1 MILQELL
8 KLCDCEE
15 IARIWKKK
23 VFPVREYSETEI
35 ADVID
40 KFRTMLCKAYPD
52 TSDAIL
58 VAHRCWKNK
67 DICLKVVLYRKKE
80 LDVAISNIEKKD
92 VIIPVG
98 CFCDALRKEY
108 YSQILQSVSGILP
121 TSYQYSNLSW
131 ETVIGAEV
139 ETLSVKKYGLN
150 NFVADVLW
158 KMAAS
163 GLVKEDAQHAR
174 IILRY
179 TEKEKL
185 AENVKNVCSRILDM
199 KEIGAV
205 QKREIPTSK

>member
-1 MILQELL
+1 M
-8 KLCDCEE
+8 
-15 IARIWKKK
+15 
-23 VFPVREYSETEI
+23 
-35 ADVID
+35 
-40 KFRTMLCKAYPD
+40 
-52 TSDAIL
+52 
-58 VAHRCWKNK
+58 
-67 DICLKVVLYRKKE
+67 
-80 LDVAISNIEKKD
+80 
-92 VIIPVG
+92 
-98 CFCDALRKEY
+98 RKEY
-108 YSQILQSVSGILP
+108 YRQILQTISGVLP

-158 KMAAS
+158 KMAAP

-199 KEIGAV
+199 KEIGTV

>member
-8 KLCDCEE
+8 KLSDCEE
-15 IARIWKKK
+15 IAKIWKEQNS
-23 VFPVREYSETEI
+23 PVQGYSETEI

-40 KFRTMLCKAYPD
+40 KFRTILCKTYPD

-67 DICLKVVLYRKKE
+67 DICLKVVLYRKEE
-80 LDVAISNIEKKD
+80 LDTAINNIKKNKI
-92 VIIPVG
+92 IIPGG
-98 CFCDALRKEY
+98 CFCDTLRKEY
-108 YSQILQSVSGILP
+108 YSQILQIVSGILP

-158 KMAAS
+158 KMAAP

-199 KEIGAV
+199 KEIGAA
-205 QKREIPTSK
+205 QKIQSESA

>member
-15 IARIWKKK
+15 IARIWKKQDL
-23 VFPVREYSETEI
+23 PVQEYPETEI
-35 ADVID
+35 TDVIEE
-40 KFRTMLCKAYPD
+40 FRTMLCKAYPD
-52 TSDAIL
+52 TFDAIL

-67 DICLKVVLYRKKE
+67 DIFMKVVLYRKEE
-80 LDVAISNIEKKD
+80 LDAAIKNIEKKD
-92 VIIPVG
+92 VIIPGG
-98 CFCDALRKEY
+98 CFCDTLRKEY
-108 YSQILQSVSGILP
+108 YRQILQTVSGVLP

-150 NFVADVLW
+150 NFTADILW
-158 KMAAS
+158 KMAEP
-163 GLVKEDAQHAR
+163 GLVKGENQHAK

-185 AENVKNVCSRILDM
+185 AENVKNICGRILDM
-199 KEIGAV
+199 KEIGATRKIQSESV
-205 QKREIPTSK
+205 

>member
-8 KLCDCEE
+8 KLSDCEE
-15 IARIWKKK
+15 IAKIWKEQNS
-23 VFPVREYSETEI
+23 PGQGYSEAEI

-40 KFRTMLCKAYPD
+40 KFRTTLCKTYPD
-52 TSDAIL
+52 TSDTIL

-67 DICLKVVLYRKKE
+67 DICLKVVLYRKE
-80 LDVAISNIEKKD
+80 EFDAAIKNIEKKD
-92 VIIPVG
+92 VIIPGG
-98 CFCDALRKEY
+98 CFCDTLRKEY
-108 YSQILQSVSGILP
+108 YSRILQSVSGILP

-158 KMAAS
+158 KMATS

>member
-1 MILQELL
+1 M
-8 KLCDCEE
+8 
-15 IARIWKKK
+15 
-23 VFPVREYSETEI
+23 
-35 ADVID
+35 
-40 KFRTMLCKAYPD
+40 
-52 TSDAIL
+52 
-58 VAHRCWKNK
+58 
-67 DICLKVVLYRKKE
+67 
-80 LDVAISNIEKKD
+80 
-92 VIIPVG
+92 
-98 CFCDALRKEY
+98 RKEY
-108 YSQILQSVSGILP
+108 YRQILQTVSGVLP

-158 KMAAS
+158 KMATP

-199 KEIGAV
+199 KEIGTV
-205 QKREIPTSK
+205 QKREIPTSKCSVGREMNCRSNLTAAVGGEKSVSPADTILSTVGIRPTCQTP

>member
-8 KLCDCEE
+8 KLSDCEE
-15 IARIWKKK
+15 IAKIWKEQNS
-23 VFPVREYSETEI
+23 PVQGYSEAEI

-40 KFRTMLCKAYPD
+40 KFRTTLCKTYPD
-52 TSDAIL
+52 TSDTIL

-67 DICLKVVLYRKKE
+67 DICLKVVLYRKE
-80 LDVAISNIEKKD
+80 EFDAAIKNIEKKN
-92 VIIPVG
+92 VIIPGG
-98 CFCDALRKEY
+98 CFCDTLRKEY
-108 YSQILQSVSGILP
+108 YSRILQSVSGILP

-158 KMAAS
+158 KMATS